1 MLSKNWKSILNIN
14 NKNIVIVTDKNSKS
28 VAKSIIDSEEIIKEN
43 IENYYLFPSL
53 TEILE
58 KDKQE
63 IIKKYSS
70 DFKSF
75 LTKQEKKLLITHEV
89 IFSSLVKEDKQKDF
103 IELLLKNKKHL
114 LIISENKYEKIEDLI
129 YYIDF
134 EDWDKN
140 LNAIE
145 RFKEI
150 NIIFKK
156 TFNPFKDPK
165 YAFSKYKEI

>member
-1 MLSKNWKSILNIN
+1 MLTKNWKSILNIN
-14 NKNIVIVTDKNSKS
+14 NKNIVIATDNNNKS
-28 VAKSIIDSEEIIKEN
+28 VAKSIIDSEEIIKDNE
-43 IENYYLFPSL
+43 ENYYLFPSL
-53 TEILE
+53 SEILE

-63 IIKKYSS
+63 IIRKYSPE
-70 DFKSF
+70 FKYF
-75 LTKQEKKLLITHEV
+75 LAKQEKKLLITHDV
-89 IFSSLVKEDKQKDF
+89 IFSSLVKEDKQRDF
-103 IELLLKNKKHL
+103 IELVLKNKKQI
-114 LIISENKYEKIEDLI
+114 LIISEKKYEKIEDLI

-134 EDWDKN
+134 EEWDRN

-150 NIIFKK
+150 RTIFKK